1 MAAVLM
7 VAWLAASVYTVT
19 QHWTGRMTPALW
31 VGRHRFLILALV
43 IAAAEIAAFV
53 LFVGLTWNDLASMSR
68 FEVFE
73 GIQGR
78 YVLPILPVFLLGLV
92 VVDDRNVR
100 QRVLAN

>member
-1 MAAVLM
+1 M
-7 VAWLAASVYTVT
+7 
-19 QHWTGRMTPALW
+19 
-31 VGRHRFLILALV
+31 
-43 IAAAEIAAFV
+43 